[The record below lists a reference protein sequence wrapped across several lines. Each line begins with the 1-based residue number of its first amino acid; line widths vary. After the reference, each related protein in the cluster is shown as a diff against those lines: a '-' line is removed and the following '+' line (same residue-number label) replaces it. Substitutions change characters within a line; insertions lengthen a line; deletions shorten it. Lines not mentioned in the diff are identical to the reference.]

1 MSMRP
6 INGRVPLPSSNYQAN
21 KYSGGYA
28 SSSTVGRQGDLIA
41 VLKGLLGDKA
51 ITVDAAETIKNGRQS
66 GLPADTYSL
75 SRILSNEANLLSRTI
90 RERILT
96 DNDPISLVFPT
107 QITDQH
113 NFQLNRKYA
122 VGGEVSLV
130 PERTQGLTVG
140 LEPDRRAVNL
150 QRYGVNSE
158 EHTGIFFTPDL
169 ARENIELKLDR
180 VKNGFTRQLDAIRY
194 QMLYENARDV
204 TALMVNANP
213 AMADADGSTRMRHM
227 DTLYSDIMYDA
238 CSKFENPLEA
248 LLTAAGRSYNVLNG
262 ELRNM
267 LMILPMGSLDTSQVT
282 DPVTERFSKIDVGLP
297 QNITVD
303 YSSIRQH
310 PTTGV
315 KVALA
320 MPPVDL
326 SNGTPYPVAGAGGLS
341 QKVNVAEYYDLS
353 TAANGTY
360 RILNFQNNTWEQFEI
375 KTGTSGK
382 EPRLYVRPKIETMM
396 SSGYLCEIGGAAGNA
411 FVAHPSADI
420 VKARDVETVKFQY
433 RSWMGG
439 MVYDESKLLRFPDI
453 YMHGIGQGGGGLDAG
468 LKAIDT
474 TVVLQQDVNGGKY
487 SPNIKKIR
495 DAIGNKQP
503 INMLDLEQT
512 GEFTS
517 TGGGTSKNSDV
528 ILKLA
533 DKFTGDQNAYPTEG
547 NSGATDY
554 PPIIK
559 PGLVQKLSG
568 NGTWETYQEPQ
579 GNLSHKRC
587 PDDIRYCGF
596 GKLRSSASLR
606 VNVV

>member
-213 AMADADGSTRMRHM
+213 AMADADGSTRMRYM
-227 DTLYSDIMYDA
+227 DTLYSDIMFDA

-341 QKVNVAEYYDLS
+341 QKVNVAEYYDLRK
-353 TAANGTY
+353 AGTY
-360 RILNFQNNTWEQFEI
+360 RILNFENNTWHTIEVGAAR
-375 KTGTSGK
+375 TAGV
-382 EPRLYVRPKIETMM
+382 YVRPKIETMM

-453 YMHGIGQGGGGLDAG
+453 YMHGIGQGGGITKESGLVKDVDIEKISKIKDSVDA
-468 LKAIDT
+468 
-474 TVVLQQDVNGGKY
+474 
-487 SPNIKKIR
+487 R
-495 DAIGNKQP
+495 QP
-503 INMLDLEQT
+503 INVLELETADSTEFSNLLTSVT
-512 GEFTS
+512 GVTNASGES
-517 TGGGTSKNSDV
+517 IYPIKSD
-528 ILKLA
+528 IGQ
-533 DKFTGDQNAYPTEG
+533 D
-547 NSGATDY
+547 GATDY

-559 PGLVQKLSG
+559 PGLVEKLST

>member
-1 MSMRP
+1 MRP
-6 INGRVPLPSSNYQAN
+6 FTGRVPLESSNYQGN
-21 KYSGGYA
+21 KYGGGYA
-28 SSSTVGRQGDLIA
+28 SSSAVGRQGDLIA

-51 ITVDAAETIKNGRQS
+51 ITVDAAETIKSGRQS

-150 QRYGVNSE
+150 QRYGINSE

-213 AMADADGSTRMRHM
+213 AMADAPAMQRMRHM

-320 MPPVDL
+320 LPPVDL

-341 QKVNVAEYYDLS
+341 QKVNVAEYYYIDNTS
-353 TAANGTY
+353 GDTNTKY
-360 RILNFQNNTWEQFEI
+360 RILNFENNTWHEI
-375 KTGTSGK
+375 SGINIGAK
-382 EPRLYVRPKIETMM
+382 ALYVRPKIETMM

-453 YMHGIGQGGGGLDAG
+453 YMHGIGQGGG
-468 LKAIDT
+468 IDENT
-474 TVVLQQDVNGGKY
+474 DLIEASSIETEIEKMVT
-487 SPNIKKIR
+487 SR
-495 DAIGNKQP
+495 QP
-503 INMLDLEQT
+503 INMLEITDKTRQIAVSASLT
-512 GEFTS
+512 GI
-517 TGGGTSKNSDV
+517 TGVSQYPIKSDV
-528 ILKLA
+528 G
-533 DKFTGDQNAYPTEG
+533 GDAATE
-547 NSGATDY
+547 Y

>member
-1 MSMRP
+1 MRP
-6 INGRVPLPSSNYQAN
+6 FTGRVPLESSNYQGN
-21 KYSGGYA
+21 KYGGGYA
-28 SSSTVGRQGDLIA
+28 SSSAVGRQGDLIA

-150 QRYGVNSE
+150 QRYGINSE

-213 AMADADGSTRMRHM
+213 AMADAPAMQRMRHM
-227 DTLYSDIMYDA
+227 DTLYSDVMYDA

-341 QKVNVAEYYDLS
+341 QKVNVAEYYYIDN
-353 TAANGTY
+353 TGGDKNTKY
-360 RILNFQNNTWEQFEI
+360 RILNFENNTWHEI
-375 KTGTSGK
+375 SGISADDK
-382 EPRLYVRPKIETMM
+382 KLYVRSKIETMM

-453 YMHGIGQGGGGLDAG
+453 YMHGIGQGGG
-468 LKAIDT
+468 IDT
-474 TVVLQQDVNGGKY
+474 ENLYPVADGIINEIK
-487 SPNIKKIR
+487 NILDSR
-495 DAIGNKQP
+495 QP
-503 INMLDLEQT
+503 INILEFKDPLRT
-512 GEFTS
+512 RIGE
-517 TGGGTSKNSDV
+517 G
-528 ILKLA
+528 LA
-533 DKFTGDQNAYPTEG
+533 NKSYPYPNGEGEATE
-547 NSGATDY
+547 Y

-559 PGLVQKLSG
+559 PGLVQKLT

>member
-341 QKVNVAEYYDLS
+341 QKVNVAEYYYIDN
-353 TAANGTY
+353 TGGDDNAKY
-360 RILNFQNNTWEQFEI
+360 RILNFENNTWKVYTMNANE
-375 KTGTSGK
+375 KK
-382 EPRLYVRPKIETMM
+382 LLVRPKIETMM

-453 YMHGIGQGGGGLDAG
+453 YMHGIGQGGGIEEGQIYESDNN
-468 LKAIDT
+468 K
-474 TVVLQQDVNGGKY
+474 VNDLSDKTNGQPDLFDY
-487 SPNIKKIR
+487 IETR
-495 DAIGNKQP
+495 QP
-503 INMLDLEQT
+503 IDM
-512 GEFTS
+512 
-517 TGGGTSKNSDV
+517 
-528 ILKLA
+528 LKLFKGVTNEA
-533 DKFTGDQNAYPTEG
+533 DATKISDALLGQSMGQIYPMDIDEKH
-547 NSGATDY
+547 GATEY

-559 PGLVQKLSG
+559 PGLVQKLT
-568 NGTWETYQEPQ
+568 NGTWETHQEPQ